1 MNFEKKIRTEKVI
14 QFGEGGFL
22 RGFADWMLQA
32 LNEKTDFCGS
42 VVIVQPIKDGMCDML
57 SSQNCVYTH
66 LIRGVEG
73 VEKSIIDVIS
83 RCVKPYDNYDEYLK
97 LAENPDFRFIIS
109 NTTEAG
115 ICYNEEDLLESA
127 PAKTFPAKLTQ
138 LLYKR
143 FKLGLNGFIILP
155 CELIDRNG
163 DNLKKAVLKYSER
176 WELGADFADWINK
189 ENHFCNTLVDR
200 INTGY
205 PKGEDINLGYED
217 NMLNTSEFFHL
228 WVIEA
233 DCDIESELPFSKA
246 GLNVIVTK
254 DKLEMYRTRKV
265 RILNGAHTSLVA
277 YALLEGFDTVKSCMD
292 DKIMRAHAEKCIF
305 DEIIPT
311 LDLPRDELEAYANS
325 VLERFSNPYIKHYWS
340 SIVLNSVSK
349 FKVRVLPSILEYIKR
364 FDKMPETL
372 IFSFAKLIEL
382 YKTDMT
388 NDDPT
393 VTEFMKTHGVKEILA
408 NTALW
413 DTDLSFIAEE
423 VEKYV
428 DTRA

>member
-1 MNFEKKIRTEKVI
+1 MMLEKVTCPERVI

-22 RGFADWMLQA
+22 RGFADWMLQK

-42 VVIVQPIKDGMCDML
+42 VVVVQPIENGLCDLL
-57 SSQNCVYTH
+57 SSQGCVYTH
-66 LIRGVEG
+66 LIRGAEG
-73 VEKSIIDVIS
+73 EERTKIDVIS
-83 RCVKPYDNYDEYLK
+83 RCVKPYDDYDAYLA

-115 ICYNEEDLLESA
+115 ICYTEEDMLDSA

-138 LLYKR
+138 LLYRR
-143 FKLGLNGFIILP
+143 FSLGLDGFILLP

-163 DNLKKAVLKYSER
+163 DNLKRAVLQYATR
-176 WELGADFADWINK
+176 WGLGEKFAMWIEND
-189 ENHFCNTLVDR
+189 NHFCNTLVDR

-205 PKGEDINLGYED
+205 PKDETIDVGYED
-217 NMLNTSEFFHL
+217 KMLNTSEYFHL
-228 WVIEA
+228 WVIET
-233 DCDIESELPFSKA
+233 DIDLASELPFAKA
-246 GLNVIVTK
+246 DLNVIITK

-277 YALLEGFDTVKSCMD
+277 HALLSGFDTVKSCMD
-292 DKIMRAHAEKCIF
+292 DPQMRAFAEKCIF

-311 LDLPRDELEAYANS
+311 LDLPKDELVAYAND
-325 VLERFSNPYIKHYWS
+325 VITRFSNPYIKHLWS

-349 FKVRVLPSILEYIKR
+349 FKVRVLPSLLEYVKR
-364 FDKMPETL
+364 FEKTPKNL
-372 IFSFAKLIEL
+372 VFSLACLLDL

-388 NDDPT
+388 NDDPD
-393 VTEFMKTHGVKEILA
+393 VTAFMKTHTVKEILA

-413 DTDLSFIAEE
+413 DADLSFLGEE
-423 VEKYV
+423 VEAIANSR
-428 DTRA
+428 T